1 MHCLQTLQTGRN
13 VRYPDVRRLRK
24 GGTRHMPSSLSFRGM
39 SAENYRMHIVCISYA
54 YRMHIVCISYA
65 YRMHIV
71 CISYAYRNNIVY
83 ISYATMNM
91 LRFRETRTPGIRQC
105 ALSDD
110 SGAYMTILTSNISIS
125 IVDIC
130 TLISYENYKH
140 CLL

>member
-1 MHCLQTLQTGRN
+1 
-13 VRYPDVRRLRK
+13 
-24 GGTRHMPSSLSFRGM
+24 MPSSLSFRGM
-39 SAENYRMHIVCISYA
+39 SAEN
-54 YRMHIVCISYA
+54 

-125 IVDIC
+125 IVDILC
-130 TLISYENYKH
+130 TLIYYENYKH